1 MSGKSKF
8 ITLAI
13 SVCII
18 GGLIYYLN
26 TYKVGN
32 IENVSEGFVKS
43 EVYSEDEIKDAMEV
57 VKKKFQRDFKG
68 CTLTDLWYGENI
80 SGESEEEWAKQYNA
94 DEAIVLFSSFGVD
107 SSGGDGSLNPNS
119 TYSDWKWI
127 LVRNNQIRNG
137 FLKHGDIRFKI

>member
-43 EVYSEDEIKDAMEV
+43 EVYSEDEIKDAMEI

-68 CTLTDLWYGENI
+68 C
-80 SGESEEEWAKQYNA
+80 K
-94 DEAIVLFSSFGVD
+94 F
-107 SSGGDGSLNPNS
+107 
-119 TYSDWKWI
+119 
-127 LVRNNQIRNG
+127 NN
-137 FLKHGDIRFKI
+137 